1 MTSSF
6 YSDKKTFQIYF
17 SLSNDLFKL
26 NYDSW
31 SKIINIYFF
40 FFFFFSFLQVI
51 DNNWP
56 GKHFWSKKNMRLYID
71 RSFKFR
77 KFNTLLFASMRY
89 NLWCNLI
96 NIRPVKPLLHGKLR
110 LNSLSYSRHV
120 HKAILELWCVL
131 STFLSTFYLFTCFL
145 SCTFILT

>member
-1 MTSSF
+1 
-6 YSDKKTFQIYF
+6 
-17 SLSNDLFKL
+17 
-26 NYDSW
+26 
-31 SKIINIYFF
+31 
-40 FFFFFSFLQVI
+40 
-51 DNNWP
+51 
-56 GKHFWSKKNMRLYID
+56 MRLYID

-145 SCTFILT
+145 SCTFILTLIWANRTELSPLSPLLHLHKKKFNFLQISLLVKGEVRDDNGKDIMCFVFPAQIKPKD

>member
-31 SKIINIYFF
+31 SKIIIIYFF
-40 FFFFFSFLQVI
+40 YFFSLFYVPHVI
-51 DNNWP
+51 HNNWP
-56 GKHFWSKKNMRLYID
+56 GKHFLIQKNMQLYID
-71 RSFKFR
+71 RSFKFH
-77 KFNTLLFASMRY
+77 KFNILLFASMRY
-89 NLWCNLI
+89 NLWFNLI

-131 STFLSTFYLFTCFL
+131 NTFLSTFYLFTCFL
-145 SCTFILT
+145 S

>member
-1 MTSSF
+1 MIYLNLIMTRGLKSLTYISSSF
-6 YSDKKTFQIYF
+6 FF
-17 SLSNDLFKL
+17 PLFYKL
-26 NYDSW
+26 L
-31 SKIINIYFF
+31 ITIGLVNIFD
-40 FFFFFSFLQVI
+40 Q
-51 DNNWP
+51 
-56 GKHFWSKKNMRLYID
+56 KNMRLYID

>member
-1 MTSSF
+1 MIYLNLIMTRGLKSLTYISS
-6 YSDKKTFQIYF
+6 S
-17 SLSNDLFKL
+17 
-26 NYDSW
+26 
-31 SKIINIYFF
+31 
-40 FFFFFSFLQVI
+40 FFFSFLQVI

-131 STFLSTFYLFTCFL
+131 STFLSTFYLLTCFL

>member
-1 MTSSF
+1 MIYLNLIMTRGL
-6 YSDKKTFQIYF
+6 K
-17 SLSNDLFKL
+17 SLSYISSIFFLFFMCHML
-26 NYDSW
+26 F
-31 SKIINIYFF
+31 ITIGLVNI
-40 FFFFFSFLQVI
+40 
-51 DNNWP
+51 
-56 GKHFWSKKNMRLYID
+56 FWSKKNMQLYID

-77 KFNTLLFASMRY
+77 KFNILLFASMRY

-131 STFLSTFYLFTCFL
+131 NTFLSTFYLFTCFL
-145 SCTFILT
+145 SWTFI

>member
-40 FFFFFSFLQVI
+40 FFFSPLFYKLLITIGLVNIFDQ
-51 DNNWP
+51 
-56 GKHFWSKKNMRLYID
+56 KNMRLYID

>member
-1 MTSSF
+1 MIYLNLIMTRGLKSLTYISS
-6 YSDKKTFQIYF
+6 S
-17 SLSNDLFKL
+17 S
-26 NYDSW
+26 
-31 SKIINIYFF
+31 
-40 FFFFFSFLQVI
+40 FFFSLFYKLLITIGLVNIFDQ
-51 DNNWP
+51 
-56 GKHFWSKKNMRLYID
+56 KNMRLYID